1 MKRLAI
7 LGGEPVNKKTPEFI
21 KWPVAGELE
30 KKALLEVL
38 ESGKWGADGEQ
49 RLSLSHEFAEYCGT
63 KHALPAINGTT
74 CLEMILRALGIG
86 RGDEVVVSP
95 YTFVASVHAIVNTGA
110 FPVFADT
117 DPETQNLSPES
128 CEDAITNKT
137 RAIMAVHMGG
147 RPADLDALME
157 ISNRRGIPLI
167 EDASHAHGSEWKGSK
182 VGSFGI
188 AGAFSCQAS
197 KNISAGEG
205 GIITTNDSGL
215 YEKLLCLHDYG
226 RAGGVVA
233 ELGTN
238 ARLAEWQCAILRA
251 QLHRLDADNE
261 RRYRNKGILE
271 EVFRQTKSLEPLK
284 RDDRITMNS
293 CHVFTFRYHSEN
305 LLGLTRQQFF
315 KALCAENVCSGGPG
329 YAEPIY
335 TMKFMHSD
343 EFLKKTG
350 RKFMTRPEQ
359 MPGNEIVAHSEG
371 CWFYHSTLL
380 GEKEDT
386 ERLAEAIFK
395 VEANAEALVKEFS

>member
-7 LGGEPVNKKTPEFI
+7 LGGEPINKKTPEFI
-21 KWPVAGELE
+21 KWPVPGELE
-30 KKALLEVL
+30 EKALLEVL
-38 ESGKWGADGEQ
+38 ESGKWGSDGDQ
-49 RLSLSHEFAEYCGT
+49 KHALSREFAEYCGT
-63 KHALPAINGTT
+63 KHALPVINGTV

-128 CEDAITNKT
+128 CERAVTDRT

-147 RPADLDALME
+147 RPADLDALLE
-157 ISNRRGIPLI
+157 ISNRLGIPLV
-167 EDASHAHGSEWKGSK
+167 EDASHAHGSEWKATK
-182 VGSFGI
+182 VGSYGI

-197 KNISAGEG
+197 KNISSGEG
-205 GIITTNDSGL
+205 GIITTNDSEL
-215 YEKLLCLHDYG
+215 YERLLCLHDNG
-226 RAGGVVA
+226 RAGGVVSQ
-233 ELGTN
+233 LGTN
-238 ARLAEWQCAILRA
+238 ARLAEWQCAMLRA
-251 QLHRLDADNE
+251 QLRRLDGDNK
-261 RRYRNKGILE
+261 RRYRNKEIIE
-271 EVFRQTKSLEPLK
+271 DAFRQTGFLEPLK
-284 RDDRITMNS
+284 HDDRITMNS
-293 CHVFTFRYHSEN
+293 CHVFTFRYHSER

-315 KALCAENVCSGGPG
+315 KALNAENVCSGGPG
-329 YAEPIY
+329 YIEPIY
-335 TMKFMHSD
+335 TMKFIHSD

-350 RKFMTRPEQ
+350 RKFTTKPEE

-386 ERLAEAIFK
+386 ERIAEAIFK
-395 VEANAEALVKEFS
+395 VEANAEQLAKEFA